1 MTKLDNKDMGTMRG
15 AAMMMRLCRP
25 LREAAAICAF
35 QTIQEMTAKK
45 NTQGIMMSCMRKEFI

>member
-1 MTKLDNKDMGTMRG
+1 MSKLDNKDMGTMRG
-15 AAMMMRLCRP
+15 AAMMMHLCRP

-45 NTQGIMMSCMRKEFI
+45 NTHGIMISCLWKELI